1 MDHSVRSRRLIPP
14 GPDRPTV
21 VIFRRVNSRQESLNH
36 RPHTKATIL
45 DRTRHQLQ
53 LNTTI
58 DRDLFPAGKADV
70 IVRAAIEGDRA
81 LPFEE
86 IETAPTLSD
95 LGGHAQQ
102 YSRDH

>member
-1 MDHSVRSRRLIPP
+1 
-14 GPDRPTV
+14 
-21 VIFRRVNSRQESLNH
+21 
-36 RPHTKATIL
+36 
-45 DRTRHQLQ
+45 
-53 LNTTI
+53 
-58 DRDLFPAGKADV
+58 V